1 VQILVI
7 AVLMK
12 GVMGRT
18 FNVFQWEALLLLVAG
33 ITVNQLNYCSP
44 DSGGDTFSTP
54 ALLYTLG
61 APREAWRHSLD
72 AAALSCPQPAHR

>member
-33 ITVNQLNYCSP
+33 IT
-44 DSGGDTFSTP
+44 
-54 ALLYTLG
+54 G
-61 APREAWRHSLD
+61 ARRRPLQSHHDGCCRTAER
-72 AAALSCPQPAHR
+72 